1 MEIRALWPISKG
13 LSSRASYVENPKLS
27 FLMDIRYFIGVDIS
41 KATLDWA
48 VFDGKVIV
56 LQTQSANSEVGIKAA
71 IKLIKALPDFK
82 VAESVCC
89 MEHTGIYN
97 AHILSYLRKI
107 SLPIWLENSLQ
118 IKKSGGLQRGKNDAI
133 DAQRIAEYA
142 FRFRDQMRL
151 WQPPRPVLQKLA
163 ILSAL
168 RQRLLLVRQQLQQ
181 PITEQEGFVDS
192 TLQKQLAKSC
202 QASLKAINA
211 DLEATDK
218 QINEL
223 IDQDDRLKELFTW
236 TSLRRPGSVPGVGS
250 VTAAEVLVATD
261 EFKAITD
268 PKKLACHAGVAPF
281 EYRSGS
287 SVRGKTRVNQHARL
301 RLKSLFHLGAMSA
314 IRMKGELQDYYTR
327 KVGEGKNK
335 MLVLNAVRNKL
346 IHRVCSVVHRGK
358 KYDKN
363 YKPVLA

>member
-1 MEIRALWPISKG
+1 
-13 LSSRASYVENPKLS
+13 
-27 FLMDIRYFIGVDIS
+27 MDIHYFIGVDIS

-48 VFDGKVIV
+48 VFDGKTIV
-56 LQTQSANSEVGIKAA
+56 LQSQSANSEAGIKTTL
-71 IKLIKALPDFK
+71 KLLKALPGFISGQ
-82 VAESVCC
+82 SVCC

-97 AHILSYLRKI
+97 AHLLTYLHRI

-118 IKKSGGLQRGKNDAI
+118 IKKSGGLQRGKNDSI

-142 FRFRDQMRL
+142 FRFRDRMRL
-151 WQPPRPVLQKLA
+151 WHPPRPVLQKLA
-163 ILSAL
+163 ALSAL

-181 PITEQEGFVDS
+181 PISEQQRFIDS
-192 TLQKQLAKSC
+192 TLQKQLTKSC

-211 DLEATDK
+211 DLEATDA
-218 QINEL
+218 QINTL
-223 IDQDDRLKELFTW
+223 IQQDARLKELFEWIT
-236 TSLRRPGSVPGVGS
+236 SVPGVGS
-250 VTAAEVLVATD
+250 ATATEVIVATD

-281 EYRSGS
+281 AYSSGS

-314 IRMKGELQDYYTR
+314 IRMKGELQDYYKR
-327 KVGEGKNK
+327 KVEQGKNK

-346 IHRVCSVVHRGK
+346 IHRICSVVHRQQ

-363 YKPVLA
+363 YTLILA

>member
-1 MEIRALWPISKG
+1 
-13 LSSRASYVENPKLS
+13 
-27 FLMDIRYFIGVDIS
+27 MDIRYFIGVDIS

-48 VFDGKVIV
+48 VFDGKTIV
-56 LQTQSANSEVGIKAA
+56 LQSQSANSETGIKTSL
-71 IKLIKALPDFK
+71 KLIKALPGFK
-82 VAESVCC
+82 MAESVCC

-97 AHILSYLRKI
+97 AHLLTYLRKI

-151 WQPPRPVLQKLA
+151 WQPPRLALLKLA
-163 ILSAL
+163 ALSSL
-168 RQRLLLVRQQLQQ
+168 RQRFLLVRQQLQQ
-181 PITEQEGFVDS
+181 PLTEQEGFVEPE
-192 TLQKQLAKSC
+192 LQKQLAKNC
-202 QASLKAINA
+202 QASLKAIKA
-211 DLEATDK
+211 DLESVDK
-218 QINEL
+218 QIDEL
-223 IDQDDRLKELFTW
+223 IQKDDRLKELFDWIT
-236 TSLRRPGSVPGVGS
+236 SVPGVGPA
-250 VTAAEVLVATD
+250 TATEVIVATD
-261 EFKAITD
+261 EFKAISD

-281 EYRSGS
+281 EYKSGS

-301 RLKSLFHLGAMSA
+301 RLKSLFHLGAMSV
-314 IRMKGELQDYYTR
+314 IRMKGELQDYYQR

-346 IHRVCSVVHRGK
+346 IHRICSVVHRQQ

-363 YKPVLA
+363 YTPVLA

>member
-1 MEIRALWPISKG
+1 M
-13 LSSRASYVENPKLS
+13 N
-27 FLMDIRYFIGVDIS
+27 IRYFIGVDIS

-48 VFDGKVIV
+48 VFDGKTIV
-56 LQTQSANSEVGIKAA
+56 LQSQSANSEVGIKTTL
-71 IKLIKALPDFK
+71 KLIRALPDFRIT
-82 VAESVCC
+82 ESVCC

-97 AHILSYLRKI
+97 AHLLAHLHKLSFPL
-107 SLPIWLENSLQ
+107 WLESSLQ
-118 IKKSGGLQRGKNDAI
+118 IKKAGGLQRGKTDAI

-163 ILSAL
+163 ALSAL

-181 PITEQEGFVDS
+181 PITEQDGFVDAP
-192 TLQKQLAKSC
+192 LQKQLAKNC

-211 DLEATDK
+211 DLEIADK
-218 QINEL
+218 QITEL
-223 IDQDDRLKELFTW
+223 IEGDDRLKELCAWIT
-236 TSLRRPGSVPGVGS
+236 SVPGVGPA
-250 VTAAEVLVATD
+250 TATEVIVATD
-261 EFKAITD
+261 EFKSISH

-287 SVRGKTRVNQHARL
+287 SVRGKTRVSQHARM

-314 IRMKGELQDYYTR
+314 VRMKGELQEYYQR
-327 KVGEGKNK
+327 KVAEGKNK
-335 MLVLNAVRNKL
+335 MSALNAVRNKL
-346 IHRVCSVVHRGK
+346 IHRVCSVVHRGQ

-363 YKPVLA
+363 YTPALA

>member
-107 SLPIWLENSLQ
+107 FLPIWLENSLQ

-236 TSLRRPGSVPGVGS
+236 ITSVPGVGS

-335 MLVLNAVRNKL
+335 MLPGRRYGLER
-346 IHRVCSVVHRGK
+346 S
-358 KYDKN
+358 
-363 YKPVLA
+363 P

>member
-1 MEIRALWPISKG
+1 
-13 LSSRASYVENPKLS
+13 
-27 FLMDIRYFIGVDIS
+27 MDIHYYIGVDIS

-48 VFDGKVIV
+48 VFDGKTIV
-56 LQTQSANSEVGIKAA
+56 LQSQSENSEVGIKTT

-97 AHILSYLRKI
+97 AHLLTYLRKI

-163 ILSAL
+163 ALSAL
-168 RQRLLLVRQQLQQ
+168 RQRFLLVRQQLQQ
-181 PITEQEGFVDS
+181 PVTEQEGFVDAG
-192 TLQKQLAKSC
+192 LQKQLAKNC
-202 QASLKAINA
+202 QSSLKAINA
-211 DLEATDK
+211 DLEGVDK
-218 QINEL
+218 QIDEL
-223 IDQDDRLKELFTW
+223 IQKDERLKELFDWIT
-236 TSLRRPGSVPGVGS
+236 SVPGVGPA
-250 VTAAEVLVATD
+250 TATEVIVATD
-261 EFKAITD
+261 EFKAISD

-281 EYRSGS
+281 EYKSGS
-287 SVRGKTRVNQHARL
+287 SVRGKTRVNQHRTGGPARL

-314 IRMKGELQDYYTR
+314 IRMKGELQDYYKR

-335 MLVLNAVRNKL
+335 MLVLNAVASAIRSQQTHSSGL
-346 IHRVCSVVHRGK
+346 LSGSPPAEV
-358 KYDKN
+358 
-363 YKPVLA
+363 